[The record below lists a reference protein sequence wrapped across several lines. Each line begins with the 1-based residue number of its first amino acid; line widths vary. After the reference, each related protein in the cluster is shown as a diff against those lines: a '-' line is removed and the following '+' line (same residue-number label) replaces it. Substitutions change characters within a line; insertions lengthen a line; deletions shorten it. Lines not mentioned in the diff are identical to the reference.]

1 MLYFALLQR
10 SSLYALGAVL
20 FVFSDFILAWNKFV
34 DPIEHSRYLIMIP
47 YYLGQLLLFVR
58 STPYRIRTATRTMR
72 F

>member
-1 MLYFALLQR
+1 MLFFALLQR

-34 DPIEHSRYLIMIP
+34 GPVEHRDLLVMTTYFM
-47 YYLGQLLLFVR
+47 GQLLLFVR
-58 STPYRIRTATRTMR
+58 STPYRIRSGARTMR